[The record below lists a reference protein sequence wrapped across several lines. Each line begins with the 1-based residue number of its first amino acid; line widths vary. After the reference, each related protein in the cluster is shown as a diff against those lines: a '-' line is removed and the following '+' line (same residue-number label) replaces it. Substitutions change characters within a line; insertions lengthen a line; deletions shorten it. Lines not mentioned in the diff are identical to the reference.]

1 MTMNIEDRLNTR
13 SSLGVLRCLLLLAA
27 ASVRPASAAPSP
39 IGPQRVIVI
48 PINLGTTLDELCPHG
63 PFAFGRPCPFDSNTA
78 MVYQKPRHTA
88 HEWDTLLN
96 DYGRRFWQLASY
108 GQAQAGFTVLEN
120 PDSQD
125 GWWTPPHSAQDY
137 ENNADFYVDSKFW
150 GYVEDPAR
158 GAIDAVCAQP
168 LPFYQYFCSIL
179 GQYDR
184 IIVMTNKKARGGVT
198 NSTNGINTI
207 TVNTVTQGNLAFTA
221 SLVNESYSDSDALSA
236 LLHEFGHQ
244 LGIPVHYGDCAAAY
258 TPKVQGAVECAGPW
272 DIMGDDTYWT
282 QPTGYSRFN
291 RGWIAPQTTLTY
303 ALLTQPFSTLTFI
316 RPVEVAPNGVP
327 NLIRLPTSLPNSI
340 NFYGYHVECR
350 RNINGDEGLYPQ
362 SVGIPGEGLLVTS
375 VHEGAGPSFMHVVR
389 PTFPPGPLTL
399 AALQPGD
406 SFTDAQRGLFI
417 RLNGYAGDGV
427 DALCDVEVDYLAPPV
442 TGPIVL
448 WQNRVTTGPVS
459 GFGSYDIGWNH
470 PAPQGAAGGAPTDA
484 LAQAPLWPGHN
495 NVLFVRAHTTGTLP
509 VDDAALDVSI
519 TQPALFSS
527 ECGSPSLGDVRQV
540 ELSPVDPVE
549 GGSASLDFEPHPGS
563 VGIQL
568 VAPADGASGRD
579 ASNVVKSRF
588 AYQFF
593 RAGSPRPQVTRF
605 ALSANDGCEGET
617 LFRVTPAVVPAG
629 WRVSVSPEIV
639 ALMPGEETTVR
650 VVVRPPDGAQP
661 GANAD
666 IGIAVEETEDTPSP
680 VPTDDPDH
688 PVDQSLLKHSELLG
702 WMEVFAK
709 VVGEAASVDLA
720 CRPPG
725 RPPRP
730 GEPVSVS
737 GNVVPA
743 AADSS
748 VMLEYTW
755 PDGTQTRFATTDA
768 TGGFADSFVP
778 DRDGRAHVQAFWPG
792 DATHAPAKSRRCPL

>member
-1 MTMNIEDRLNTR
+1 MR
-13 SSLGVLRCLLLLAA
+13 SLESAHSWRVFGCLVLAA
-27 ASVRPASAAPSP
+27 LVGARPASAAPSP
-39 IGPQRVIVI
+39 LGPQRVIVI
-48 PINLGTTLDELCPHG
+48 PINLGTTLDELCPYG
-63 PFAFGRPCPFDSNTA
+63 AFAFGRPCPFDSKTA

-96 DYGRRFWQLASY
+96 DYGRRYWQLASY
-108 GQAQAGFTVLEN
+108 GQAQAGFTVLES
-120 PDSQD
+120 PYSQD
-125 GWWTPPHSAQDY
+125 GWWKPPHFAQDY
-137 ENNADFYVDSKFW
+137 ENNGDFYVDNLFW

-168 LPFYQYFCSIL
+168 LPFYQFFCSIL

-198 NSTNGINTI
+198 NATNGINTI
-207 TVNTVTQGNLAFTA
+207 TVNTFTQGNLAFTA

-236 LLHEFGHQ
+236 LMHEFGHQ

-258 TPKVQGAVECAGPW
+258 TPKVQGPLECVGPW
-272 DIMGDDTYWT
+272 DIMGSDSYWT
-282 QPTGYSRFN
+282 QPTGYSRFT

-303 ALLTQPFSTLTFI
+303 ALLTQPFSTLTLI

-340 NFYGYHVECR
+340 NFYGYDVECR
-350 RNINGDEGLYPQ
+350 QKINGDEGLYPQ
-362 SVGIPGEGLLVTS
+362 SVGIPETGLLVTS
-375 VHEGAGPSFMHVVR
+375 VHEGTGPSFMHVVR

-417 RLNGYAGDGV
+417 RLNGYAGGGV
-427 DALCDVEVDYLAPPV
+427 DALCDVEVDYLAPPLN
-442 TGPIVL
+442 GPIIL
-448 WQNRVTTGPVS
+448 WQNRVTPGPMS

-470 PAPQGAAGGAPTDA
+470 PPQGVAGGAPTDA

-495 NVLFVRAHTTGTLP
+495 NVLFLRAHTTGTLP
-509 VDDAALDVSI
+509 VDDATLDVSI

-527 ECGSPSLGDVRQV
+527 ECGSPRLGRVRQAK
-540 ELSPVDPVE
+540 LSPIDPVE
-549 GGSASLDFEPHPGS
+549 GGSASLDFEPRRGS
-563 VGIQL
+563 VGVQM
-568 VAPADGASGRD
+568 VAPADAASGRD
-579 ASNVVKSRF
+579 ASNVVASRF

-593 RAGSPRPQVTRF
+593 RAGSPRPHVTHF
-605 ALSANDGCEGET
+605 ALSANDGCNGET
-617 LFRVTPAVVPAG
+617 VFRVTPAVVPEG

-639 ALMPGEETTVR
+639 ALMPGEETDVT
-650 VVVRPPDGAQP
+650 VVVRPPHGAQP
-661 GANAD
+661 GATAD
-666 IGIAVEETEDTPSP
+666 IGIAVQETVDTPSLL
-680 VPTDDPDH
+680 PTDDPDH

-709 VVGEAASVDLA
+709 VVGEAATVDLT
-720 CRPPG
+720 CGPPG
-725 RPPRP
+725 RPARP
-730 GEPVSVS
+730 GEPISVS

-743 AADSS
+743 VADSS

-755 PDGTQTRFATTDA
+755 SHGTRTRFVTTDA
-768 TGGFADSFVP
+768 AGAFSDGFTPS
-778 DRDGRAHVQAFWPG
+778 GRHGHVQAFWPG
-792 DATHAPAKSRRCPL
+792 DATHAPAQSRRCAF